1 MRRGIGYKL
10 NKTNPATK
18 PLSSSSSVV
27 YPKIINHIAISVS
40 DLDQAIKWYKE
51 VLGFIMVKGP
61 VEFVADDS
69 LTGRA
74 VRDIH
79 GPDLKRMRMAWL
91 ISGNQ
96 VGFEIF

>member
-1 MRRGIGYKL
+1 M
-10 NKTNPATK
+10 NKTNTTTK
-18 PLSSSSSVV
+18 SSSSVV
-27 YPKIINHIAISVS
+27 YPKIINHIAISVP

-61 VEFVADDS
+61 VEFVVDDS

-79 GPDLKRMRMAWL
+79 GPALKKMQMAWL
-91 ISGNQ
+91 ISGNP
-96 VGFEIF
+96 VGFEIFEYSEPKAQRR